1 MIPMTHT
8 LVSFLLVGLVV
19 GVGNGMG
26 SGINMTLGADFAAD
40 SEPGVFLGLWRL
52 ITDVGGAAAP
62 FLVGVVTSALALGP
76 ASVVIAAAGLAG
88 RRILRG
94 GSAGDQPKDPGS
106 AGPLKAI
113 GPPVPGA

>member
-1 MIPMTHT
+1 MAMIPLTHT

-88 RRILRG
+88 GAFYVAAVPETNRKVTEARG
-94 GSAGDQPKDPGS
+94 P
-106 AGPLKAI
+106 
-113 GPPVPGA
+113 